1 MIDFLWGQNFKHM
14 KAYIVED
21 EKLAGNRLKQLIL
34 DGIHDLEIISESQT
48 GKKAIKEINQ
58 LKPEV
63 VFLDIQL
70 LDMTGFEVLK
80 NLVYQPYIIFTTA
93 YHQYAIDAFEHFAVD
108 YLLKPIDQDRFNKSI
123 NKLLKMKDKTS
134 IQSYESVDNWIKQ
147 KTKKRTSFSIKK
159 NEKITLVDVDNV
171 AWIKA
176 EDKYV
181 EIGEK
186 NGKSHLLSKTLKQLE
201 SELPESFIRIHRSYI
216 INRDY
221 VYEIHKYFKGRYVFK
236 LNDTDRSSITSSES
250 YLSEIK
256 EKFEL

>member
-1 MIDFLWGQNFKHM
+1 M

-34 DGIHDLEIISESQT
+34 DGTHDLEIIGESQK
-48 GKKAIKEINQ
+48 GKEAIKEINS
-58 LKPEV
+58 LKPELI
-63 VFLDIQL
+63 FLDIQL
-70 LDMTGFEVLK
+70 LDMTGFDVLQ

-108 YLLKPIDQDRFNKSI
+108 YLLKPIEQDKFNKSI
-123 NKLLKMKDKTS
+123 KKLLKMMDKTS
-134 IQSYESVDNWIKQ
+134 MQSFDSVNTWIKQ
-147 KTKKRTSFSIKK
+147 NVKKRTSFSIKK
-159 NEKITLVDVDNV
+159 NDKITLVDIDNV

-186 NGKSHLLSKTLKQLE
+186 NGKSHLLNKTLKLLE
-201 SELPESFIRIHRSYI
+201 TELPENFVRIHRSYI
-216 INRDY
+216 INRDF
-221 VYEIHKYFKGRYVFK
+221 VFEIHKYFKGRYVFK
-236 LNDTDRSSITSSES
+236 LNDNDRSSITSSES